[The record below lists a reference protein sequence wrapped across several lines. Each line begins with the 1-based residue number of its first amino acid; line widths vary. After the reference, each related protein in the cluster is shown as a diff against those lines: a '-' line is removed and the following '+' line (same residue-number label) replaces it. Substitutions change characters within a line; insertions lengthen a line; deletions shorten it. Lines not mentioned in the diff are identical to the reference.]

1 MPSRIRKKPNFNKY
15 IARVKK
21 SDSTLYS
28 IIEFIIV
35 GIIKRTQSGRD
46 KDNKQFKRYSA
57 QYGKTGTVNLTE
69 TGSMLQSIDRKKI
82 TNGVRLYF
90 PNFTEAR
97 KAYHNH
103 KTFKRPFFGVDK
115 KQREQIAKRLGK
127 FIVK

>member
-15 IARVKK
+15 KARVKNA
-21 SDSTLYS
+21 DSTLYS

-35 GIIKRTQSGRD
+35 GIRNRTMSGKD
-46 KDNKQFKRYSA
+46 KDNKRFRPYSK

-69 TGSMLQSIDRKKI
+69 TGFMLGDIDRKKI
-82 TNGVRLYF
+82 ANGVRLYF
-90 PNFTEAR
+90 PTSIEAR
-97 KAYHNH
+97 KAFHNH

-115 KQREQIAKRLGK
+115 KQKEHIVKRLGK

>member
-15 IARVKK
+15 KAKIKNA
-21 SDSTLYS
+21 DSTLYS

-46 KDNKQFKRYSA
+46 KDNKQFRKYSSA
-57 QYGKTGTVNLTE
+57 YGKTGTVNLTE
-69 TGSMLQSIDRKKI
+69 SGAMLQSIDRKKI

-97 KAYHNH
+97 KAFHNH

-115 KQREQIAKRLGK
+115 KQREQIAKRIGK

>member
-1 MPSRIRKKPNFNKY
+1 MPSRIRKKPNYNKY

-21 SDSTLYS
+21 ADSTLYS

-35 GIIKRTQSGRD
+35 GIINRTQSGRD
-46 KDNKQFKRYSA
+46 KDNKQFRSYSSA
-57 QYGKTGTVNLTE
+57 YGKTGTVNLTE
-69 TGSMLQSIDRKKI
+69 TNSMLDSIDRKKI

-90 PNFTEAR
+90 PNSVEAR

-115 KQREQIAKRLGK
+115 KQKEQIAKRLGK

>member
-21 SDSTLYS
+21 ADSTLYS

-35 GIIKRTQSGRD
+35 GIINRTQSGRD
-46 KDNKQFKRYSA
+46 KDNKQFRSYSSA
-57 QYGKTGTVNLTE
+57 YGKTGTVNLTE
-69 TGSMLQSIDRKKI
+69 TNSMLDSIDRKKI

-90 PNFTEAR
+90 PNSVEAR

-115 KQREQIAKRLGK
+115 KQKEQIAKRLGK